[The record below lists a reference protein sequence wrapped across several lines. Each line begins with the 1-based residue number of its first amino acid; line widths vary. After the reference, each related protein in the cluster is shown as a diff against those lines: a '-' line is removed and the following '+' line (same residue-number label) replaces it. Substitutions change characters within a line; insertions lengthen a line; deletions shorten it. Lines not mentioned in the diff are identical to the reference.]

1 MTTIWSKSNSGN
13 RISWYIKKADSADA
27 VGNGAETMFVLT
39 IFGEIKEG

>member
-27 VGNGAETMFVLT
+27 VGSGAETMFLLK
-39 IFGEIKEG
+39 IFEEIKEG